1 MFKQT
6 NTNNTN
12 DPRPGRKAGHERP
25 TRSTSEKKH
34 ARHGDT
40 SRDHAYKAF
49 ASSTA
54 CRRQRQCNFP
64 SSRHALGD
72 RCCCGSRNRPWHA
85 CVCVCVCRVALCRFA
100 MCDSAH
106 AWLHAPLGAKAQTS
120 RPINVQCSCLYP
132 NCSHFRSGFRLSA
145 GLFHLSRCE
154 SRVGRWGPTSADVSQ
169 LWARSG
175 QPLATVGSF

>member
-85 CVCVCVCRVALCRFA
+85 CVCVCVSCCVVSFCDVRQCACLVACTAWRESADKPAHKCSVFLLVPKLFA
-100 MCDSAH
+100 FSK
-106 AWLHAPLGAKAQTS
+106 WFPLVG
-120 RPINVQCSCLYP
+120 RPIS
-132 NCSHFRSGFRLSA
+132 F
-145 GLFHLSRCE
+145 
-154 SRVGRWGPTSADVSQ
+154 VSM
-169 LWARSG
+169 
-175 QPLATVGSF
+175 